1 MTKYFY
7 RNILCHGS
15 EPCRNEK
22 LAASVIL
29 LAMFALTWW
38 AI

>member
-1 MTKYFY
+1 MTRYLY
-7 RNILCHGS
+7 RNILIRGS

-29 LAMFALTWW
+29 LAMYLIVWLA
-38 AI
+38 